1 MRPDS
6 TRPKERPRRPS
17 CRPSRLRDGGPRPP
31 IRVRHLGERRYLL
44 GRVVRQMTTDFA
56 TRTPAEADW
65 PQNRS
70 SFHERTFGRP
80 PLVEHVETSV
90 VAVEP
95 SALATPA
102 EAGISPPRTS
112 RRRSR
117 LVGMTVTSRTPSRQS
132 VTTKRGSTSSANGI
146 VQGTTRSLYSG
157 CRFKNVTTN
166 GQVARTF
173 HVRRPAPGRAHPSP
187 TWCRAL
193 VRCRQAT
200 PVWSK
205 SATPLLRS

>member
-1 MRPDS
+1 MA
-6 TRPKERPRRPS
+6 
-17 CRPSRLRDGGPRPP
+17 GQGPQSESD
-31 IRVRHLGERRYLL
+31 ISVSAGTCWGE
-44 GRVVRQMTTDFA
+44 VVSHMTTDFA

-95 SALATPA
+95 SALATPT

-117 LVGMTVTSRTPSRQS
+117 LVGMTVTAGRPAARASP
-132 VTTKRGSTSSANGI
+132 TKRGSTRSTNGT

-173 HVRRPAPGRAHPSP
+173 HVPAARTWSSAPFTNVVPSP
-187 TWCRAL
+187 R
-193 VRCRQAT
+193 
-200 PVWSK
+200 
-205 SATPLLRS
+205 PL